1 MISHGLL
8 ILHELLIS
16 HGLLM
21 LHELLIVIY
30 YSTIK
35 FNGKYFSAEA
45 GTGNTKKHYQ
55 RRKNGEILFG
65 GESLYF
71 QTRRFPNP

>member
-1 MISHGLL
+1 
-8 ILHELLIS
+8 
-16 HGLLM
+16 
-21 LHELLIVIY
+21 LIVVY

-45 GTGNTKKHYQ
+45 GTGNTKNIIKEG
-55 RRKNGEILFG
+55 KMEKILFG

-71 QTRRFPNP
+71 QTLRFPNP

>member
-1 MISHGLL
+1 LHG
-8 ILHELLIS
+8 LLIS
-16 HGLLM
+16 HGLL
-21 LHELLIVIY
+21 IVVY
-30 YSTIK
+30 DSTIK

-45 GTGNTKKHYQ
+45 GTENTKKHYQ
-55 RRKNGEILFG
+55 RRKNGKILFG